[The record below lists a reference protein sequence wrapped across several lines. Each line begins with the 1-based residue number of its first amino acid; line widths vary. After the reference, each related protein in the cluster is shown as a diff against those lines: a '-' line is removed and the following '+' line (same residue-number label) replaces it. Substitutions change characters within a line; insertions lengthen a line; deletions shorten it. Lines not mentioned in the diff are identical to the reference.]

1 MTEFPICT
9 VCGSINEQTETCG
22 CYPVGRFPRV
32 RFVTSKKA
40 EGIRWA
46 IAQRLTNKIN
56 QDEKKDTDRPG

>member
-9 VCGSINEQTETCG
+9 VCGSINEQTQNCG
-22 CYPVGRFPRV
+22 CHPVGRFPRV

-46 IAQRLTNKIN
+46 IAEKLTQQITQGEN
-56 QDEKKDTDRPG
+56 